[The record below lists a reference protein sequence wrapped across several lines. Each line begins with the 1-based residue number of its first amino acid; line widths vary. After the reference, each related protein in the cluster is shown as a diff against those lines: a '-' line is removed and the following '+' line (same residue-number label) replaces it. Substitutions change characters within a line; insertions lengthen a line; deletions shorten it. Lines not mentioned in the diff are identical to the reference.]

1 MRASSFGSGSKKP
14 GHFHY
19 KKGVQRTSHKLR
31 NTAGIFVAFA
41 LVGGLIKADAMS
53 VFASSARNH
62 QAVETVEAA
71 PNPQATDSSIPV
83 ATSLPKQDTALE
95 SSINQV
101 IKEFPKEQQWSVY
114 VQDLSTQRAANV
126 HADEVYDAASLAKL
140 FLLAPLESKTPS
152 DKWSYYRIG
161 STNVGTCV
169 DAMLRVS
176 DNDCAKS
183 IGAMVNWNY
192 VDQFNRSLGYSKTT
206 LTGTPKTTAAEVG
219 DLLVNLKKGK
229 MLSDKARR
237 TVFDSLYAQ
246 KFTEGLPS
254 GCSNCRTANKT
265 GQTDTVT
272 HDAGIVTHGQRSY
285 VIVVMSKGG
294 SFAQI
299 AQITKAVETELNP

>member
-1 MRASSFGSGSKKP
+1 MRKLSLGSGPKKP
-14 GHFHY
+14 AHFHY
-19 KKGVQRTSHKLR
+19 QKGAYRSSHKLR
-31 NTAGIFVAFA
+31 NTMGIFVALA
-41 LVGGLIKADAMS
+41 LIGGLVKADVVS
-53 VFASSARNH
+53 VFASSTRNN
-62 QAVETVEAA
+62 QTVETTQTTTNA
-71 PNPQATDSSIPV
+71 QATDSSIPV
-83 ATSLPKQDTALE
+83 ATSLPKQDAQLE

-114 VQDLSTQRAANV
+114 VQDLSTNRAANV
-126 HADEVYDAASLAKL
+126 HADELYDAASLSKL
-140 FLLAPLESKTPS
+140 FLLAPLESKTPT

-161 STNVGTCV
+161 NTNVKDCV

-237 TVFDSLYAQ
+237 SVFDSLYAQ

-254 GCSNCRTANKT
+254 GCINCRTANKT

-294 SFAQI
+294 NFAQI